1 MEYLI
6 LILVSFCSCI
16 IGSICGIGGGVIIKP
31 VLDASGIMPVNS
43 ISFLSGCTVLGMS
56 IISVFKNLRQ
66 SPKKEFNIKI
76 ASLMAIGAII
86 GGLAGKLLYQI
97 LLESFPDKNRI
108 GAIQAIILLILN
120 IGTLVYTL
128 FKDSVRTL
136 NARKVEVFI
145 GFILGILSSFLGIG
159 GGPTNLVVLFYFF
172 SMRTK
177 QAALYSLYIIMFSQ
191 ASSFISTV
199 VKGDVPELSLSYL
212 AVMVA
217 CGIIGGSIGS
227 RINRKI
233 NEKDV
238 NRLFIGLITVIILV
252 CIYNIRKYT

>member
-1 MEYLI
+1 MKYLI

-31 VLDASGIMPVNS
+31 VLDASGIMSVNS

-76 ASLMAIGAII
+76 ASLMAIGAVI

-97 LLESFPDKNRI
+97 LLESFADKNRI

-136 NARKVEVFI
+136 NATKFEVFI

-159 GGPTNLVVLFYFF
+159 GGPINLVVLFYFF

-199 VKGDVPELSLSYL
+199 VKGDVPEFSLSYL
-212 AVMVA
+212 VVMVA

-238 NRLFIGLITVIILV
+238 NRLFIGLITVIIFV
-252 CIYNIRKYT
+252 CIFNIRKYI